1 MYTILI
7 AEDDKDIASLLKLY
21 LESSSYKVLVAHDGE
36 AAYELFKTKKV
47 DLAVLDVMMPKMN
60 GYDLTKKIRSESTVP
75 ILILSAKNSDVDKIE
90 GLAIGAD
97 DYITK
102 PFNSLEVV
110 ARVQS
115 NLRRYFQFDQVNQ
128 SSPNTLRLGELE
140 LDIEGASL
148 TKNGQPIKLTA
159 TELKIIQILMSAPG
173 QIFTKLQ
180 IYESVNGQYIEGD
193 DSTIIVHIS
202 NLREKI
208 EDNSKNPKY
217 IKTLRGIGYKIEK
230 DIE

>member
-60 GYDLTKKIRSESTVP
+60 GYDLTKKIRSESTIP

-102 PFNSLEVV
+102 PFNFLEVV